1 MTEKEKTHFKFAV
14 LTFFL
19 YSRSSTEPSLKEQ
32 SKRIQNSQS
41 KRSKRLY
48 LKKMKL
54 RVEVPSAT
62 QSPAESTS
70 LNLIQNLIQR
80 LVKPKWIHSFIGS
93 FRIKEHPERIRKQPI
108 KTKQTQVKLKL
119 VSVTLFS
126 PSLYLSTF
134 SAQQSTDFILKRWNW
149 ELQCQVFCWKL
160 KFKVRYSAFREIH
173 KQM

>member
-1 MTEKEKTHFKFAV
+1 
-14 LTFFL
+14 
-19 YSRSSTEPSLKEQ
+19 
-32 SKRIQNSQS
+32 
-41 KRSKRLY
+41 
-48 LKKMKL
+48 MKL

-149 ELQCQVFCWKL
+149 ELQCQVSVENWNSKWDIVLLEEYISKCRREGIHGTIGL
-160 KFKVRYSAFREIH
+160 KFMLFILQRAKVTKEQTVQF
-173 KQM
+173 